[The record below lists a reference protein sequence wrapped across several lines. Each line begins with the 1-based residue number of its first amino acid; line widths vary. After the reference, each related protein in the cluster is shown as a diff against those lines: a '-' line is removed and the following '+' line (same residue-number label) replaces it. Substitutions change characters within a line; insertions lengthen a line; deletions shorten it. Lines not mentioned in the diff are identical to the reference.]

1 MAKEGR
7 EKINS
12 GTYGE
17 DLSQAEDFAY
27 SEPENAVDVE
37 NVIDAM
43 TALQEQPRWEDAPRP
58 PELSRPKAAAE
69 DAAPPPRRG
78 PSGRVTPSA
87 ADLGPCLYFGLAG
100 ERCDRL
106 AVLGSFCSRH
116 QPAPLGSPTA
126 GRSLS
131 LPQVSKRALGAAGI
145 LAVLW
150 PILADL
156 IREILRLLH

>member
-1 MAKEGR
+1 MAREGR

-12 GTYGE
+12 GAYGE
-17 DLSQAEDFAY
+17 DLSPAEDFAY
-27 SEPENAVDVE
+27 LEPENAVEAE
-37 NVIDAM
+37 NMVDAM

-58 PELSRPKAAAE
+58 PDLSPPKAAAD
-69 DAAPPPRRG
+69 DAAPPSRRG
-78 PSGRVTPSA
+78 PNGRVTPSA
-87 ADLGPCLYFGLAG
+87 ADLGPCLYFGPAG
-100 ERCDRL
+100 ERCDRR
-106 AVLGSFCSRH
+106 AVSGSFCSRH

-131 LPQVSKRALGAAGI
+131 IPQVSKRALGAAGI
-145 LAVLW
+145 IAVLW